1 MLLVL
6 DLPLILLLKLLLPPL
21 SLLQV
26 LQMDPKLELENL
38 RLMLWVLI
46 WT

>member
-1 MLLVL
+1 MQRVL
-6 DLPLILLLKLLLPPL
+6 DLLLIPLLKLLLPPL

-26 LQMDPKLELENL
+26 LQMDPKLELENR